1 MSDSETTIHLRT
13 PRFAAVRTRT
23 ARNAYFAT
31 RYLLA
36 CNAVTYPLLRVV
48 PAAYEEAIVTR
59 DMNACID
66 GLPRSANTFGTMAF
80 IERNPGAKLA
90 HHTHVPQQLRRAV
103 RLGVPCVVLIR
114 EPVGNLTS
122 LIIAGRDGLS
132 HGLALRVYI
141 HYHRQVSKLRDRLAL
156 CTFDEV
162 LDDPAVIARRLN
174 ARFGTRFDPT
184 PTDQRERQAV
194 VDELARR
201 EEQSDIP
208 PTHARVPG
216 DYKESLKPKV
226 REALRRHRL
235 LPAAEEIYEELAAS
249 VRDAK

>member
-1 MSDSETTIHLRT
+1 MSDSETTIRLPT

-36 CNAVTYPLLRVV
+36 CNAITYPFLRVA
-48 PAAYEEAIVTR
+48 PAAYQEAIVTR
-59 DMNACID
+59 DTDACIE

-80 IERNPGAKLA
+80 TERNPGAKLA
-90 HHTHVPQQLRRAV
+90 HHMHDPQQIRRAA
-103 RLGVPCVVLIR
+103 RIGVPCVVLIR
-114 EPVGNLTS
+114 EPLDNLTS

-141 HYHRQVSKLRDRLAL
+141 HYHRQVLKLRDRLAL

-162 LDDPAVIARRLN
+162 RDDPAVIARRLN

-194 VDELARR
+194 VDKLARL

-216 DYKESLKPKV
+216 GYKERLKPEV
-226 REALRRHRL
+226 RKALARHRL
-235 LPAAEEIYEELAAS
+235 LPAAEEIYGELAAS
-249 VRDAK
+249 VLDAK